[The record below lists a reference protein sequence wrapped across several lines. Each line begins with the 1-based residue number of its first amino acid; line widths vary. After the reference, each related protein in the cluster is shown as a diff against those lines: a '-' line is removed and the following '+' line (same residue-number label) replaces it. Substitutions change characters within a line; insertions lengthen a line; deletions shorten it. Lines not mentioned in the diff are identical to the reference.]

1 MEEKLKEPKK
11 MYYIN
16 KNINPEELKIIK
28 ENFEDPNKY
37 LSLDPRIRV
46 GLLPFKS
53 KKSQTNRNIL
63 TENLN
68 IFSNNTNEINNKI
81 NEKRPKSNI
90 IPNKINIKMENN
102 DTTNNNNDKHFSQ
115 QLPTN
120 KINKN
125 RPTTGFSSLTNRKK
139 ISSGPILSSARMR
152 PHSTHIHYEL
162 KSKDELLK
170 IFSESK
176 ERENFSNK
184 IGTNKLL
191 PNFANT
197 KTLENY
203 LYQEK
208 ILDLIKKEKIK
219 ESRMSQKLSKL
230 CGKSEKNLLYNNIE
244 NYRLRRQMVEIL
256 EKEKPLNEKFGKHFW
271 MISLRHPKHL
281 ENIRI
286 NYINVGTDQKEIW
299 KPLLEYPYEP
309 VEIIQNPNN
318 KFIKNKF
325 GNIINEEYFNNETKR
340 LNVKIKNMN
349 EINSLVINGKNLRN
363 EEFNKLNDIYKEL
376 ETNGNQ
382 NRKIRLFKDPFE
394 ERKNMINDFKL
405 KENYDKPHIKNC
417 HCKIQSAKTRPKN
430 KIVPKND
437 DYFY

>member
-1 MEEKLKEPKK
+1 MEEKPDESKK
-11 MYYIN
+11 LFYIN
-16 KNINPEELKIIK
+16 KNIKPEELKIIK

-46 GLLPFKS
+46 GLLPFKP

-68 IFSNNTNEINNKI
+68 IFSNNINEITNKI
-81 NEKRPKSNI
+81 NEIRPKSNN
-90 IPNKINIKMENN
+90 IPNKTNIKIENN
-102 DTTNNNNDKHFSQ
+102 EILINNIKKPMSQ
-115 QLPTN
+115 QFSTN

-125 RPTTGFSSLTNRKK
+125 RPITGFSSFTNRKK
-139 ISSGPILSSARMR
+139 ASSRPISFTTRLKSS
-152 PHSTHIHYEL
+152 HIHYEL

-170 IFSESK
+170 IFSDSK
-176 ERENFSNK
+176 EREIFSQK
-184 IGTNKLL
+184 FGTNKLL
-191 PNFANT
+191 PNYANT
-197 KTLENY
+197 KTLDNY

-208 ILDLIKKEKIK
+208 ILDLINKKKNK
-219 ESRMSQKLSKL
+219 ESMISKKLSQL
-230 CGKSEKNLLYNNIE
+230 CGKPEKNLLYNNIE

-281 ENIRI
+281 EHIRV

-349 EINSLVINGKNLRN
+349 EINSLIINGKNLRN
-363 EEFNKLNDIYKEL
+363 EEFNKLNNIYKEL
-376 ETNGNQ
+376 ETNGNYDK
-382 NRKIRLFKDPFE
+382 KIRLFKDPFE
-394 ERKNMINDFKL
+394 ERKNMINDFKI
-405 KENYDKPHIKNC
+405 KEQYDHPKIKNC

-430 KIVPKND
+430 KIVPND

>member
-1 MEEKLKEPKK
+1 MEEKLEESKK
-11 MYYIN
+11 IFYIK
-16 KNINPEELKIIK
+16 KNVKPEELKIIK

-68 IFSNNTNEINNKI
+68 IFSNNINEITKNI
-81 NEKRPKSNI
+81 NENRPKSNN
-90 IPNKINIKMENN
+90 IPNKANIIENN
-102 DTTNNNNDKHFSQ
+102 DILNNNIKKPMSQ
-115 QLPTN
+115 QFPTN

-139 ISSGPILSSARMR
+139 ISSGPISSTARMR
-152 PHSTHIHYEL
+152 PQSSHIHYEL

-170 IFSESK
+170 IFSDSK
-176 ERENFSNK
+176 EREIFSQK
-184 IGTNKLL
+184 FGTNKLL
-191 PNFANT
+191 PNCVNT

-203 LYQEK
+203 IYQEK
-208 ILDLIKKEKIK
+208 ILDLINKKKNK
-219 ESRMSQKLSKL
+219 ESKISKKLSKL

-281 ENIRI
+281 EKIRI
-286 NYINVGTDQKEIW
+286 NYINVGTDEKEIW

-318 KFIKNKF
+318 
-325 GNIINEEYFNNETKR
+325 
-340 LNVKIKNMN
+340 
-349 EINSLVINGKNLRN
+349 
-363 EEFNKLNDIYKEL
+363 
-376 ETNGNQ
+376 
-382 NRKIRLFKDPFE
+382 
-394 ERKNMINDFKL
+394 
-405 KENYDKPHIKNC
+405 
-417 HCKIQSAKTRPKN
+417 
-430 KIVPKND
+430 
-437 DYFY
+437 